1 MPIRESRKVGM
12 LMRRTWRAAVMCML
26 GRFSRQD
33 LHRCTSAMMILTT
46 ERHGRCSST
55 LRGDCQHQQPDQKRS
70 NKGHHSTTIAGAE
83 ARIGHMANGLVPVH

>member
-12 LMRRTWRAAVMCML
+12 LMRRTLRAAVMCML
-26 GRFSRQD
+26 GRCSRQD
-33 LHRCTSAMMILTT
+33 LARCTGAMMIWTT

-70 NKGHHSTTIAGAE
+70 NQDHHTMIIAGTDT
-83 ARIGHMANGLVPVH
+83 RVGRMANGLIPVH